1 MEERS
6 VLRAS
11 QRVAI
16 SQSAVSHSLARLREM
31 LEDDLFIRTASGMQ
45 PTSRALTMAPLVRE
59 ALRSLEAAVELPKF
73 EPANST
79 KQFTLAANDFTTM
92 VLASPLLAILR
103 REAPSI
109 DLVIKPVTRI
119 DLAEQIDLGRI
130 DVASGVFSAP
140 PNRFRSSLLFAY
152 DDVIIVGRDRKL
164 DKLDNATL
172 AQLPIVV
179 VSFGGEQEGAID
191 GFISERGLAR
201 RSEMYDRAALERALS
216 ESDRPARI
224 EVSLPHFLA
233 LPPCS
238 KIRILLR

>member
-16 SQSAVSHSLARLREM
+16 SQSAVSHLLARLREM

-119 DLAEQIDLGRI
+119 DLAEQIDFG
-130 DVASGVFSAP
+130 ASMSPAA
-140 PNRFRSSLLFAY
+140 SSRHHPTAF
-152 DDVIIVGRDRKL
+152 D
-164 DKLDNATL
+164 
-172 AQLPIVV
+172 Q
-179 VSFGGEQEGAID
+179 VSCSRTTTSSSSEEIANW
-191 GFISERGLAR
+191 ISLTTRL
-201 RSEMYDRAALERALS
+201 
-216 ESDRPARI
+216 
-224 EVSLPHFLA
+224 
-233 LPPCS
+233 
-238 KIRILLR
+238 